1 MLSYKQIPKN
11 NSMPISYC
19 LCRLGVANF
28 KQTIVYKKESVFKAY
43 EGTVIGQCTNCG
55 LLKTFPTKT
64 NKSFNPQVSR
74 TGFFKSKEKQL
85 TKLFNPVVNKI
96 AKFKNKGT
104 VLDVGC
110 SSGLLL
116 SLLQKKGYFVFGIEP
131 NKEAQQQAQKR
142 IGNNIF
148 LGTLS
153 QFSKGNT
160 TKFDCIVYNHVLEH
174 IEAVNEEFKLIKKHL
189 KKGGILVIGVPN
201 TDNIIFKIRQ
211 KYWESLMPN
220 EHVWQFSGKYLINY
234 LASKNFNVQDVSY
247 YNDRRQD
254 YPFLKQVYFRF
265 LSLINKLV
273 GTGEAVLII
282 AKFAE

>member
-1 MLSYKQIPKN
+1 MVTSN
-11 NSMPISYC
+11 C
-19 LCRLGVANF
+19 LCQRIAVNF
-28 KQTIVYKKESVFKAY
+28 KQTIIYKNETVFKAY

-55 LLKTFPTKT
+55 LLKTFPTKN

-74 TGFFKSKEKQL
+74 TGFYKSEEKQL
-85 TKLFNPVVNKI
+85 TKLFYPVVNKI
-96 AKFKNKGT
+96 NKFKNKGA

-116 SLLQKKGYFVFGIEP
+116 SLLQKKGYSVSGIEP
-131 NKEAQQQAQKR
+131 NKKAQQQAKKR

-153 QFSKGNT
+153 QFSKGNR
-160 TKFDCIVYNHVLEH
+160 TKFDYIIYNHVLEH
-174 IEAVNEEFKLIKKHL
+174 IEAVNEEFSLIKKHL

-201 TDNIIFKIRQ
+201 TNNIIFKIRQ

-220 EHVWQFSGKYLINY
+220 EHIWHFSDKYLINY
-234 LASKNFNVQDVSY
+234 LKNNNFRVQDVSY

-254 YPFLKQVYFRF
+254 YPFLKRIYFMF
-265 LSLINKLV
+265 LGLINKLM
-273 GTGEAVLII
+273 GTGEAVLIV
-282 AKFAE
+282 AGVNN